1 MIKMDVNIARLKIA
15 LVSPARILKYGS
27 RGMEGTVIS
36 DFWKVIRLYVKTNMF
51 IIILAKPYIYASPLT
66 GRNHWPHE
74 VIPRDVDR
82 RPDIA
87 QLFKAKRSTGH
98 ASALQS
104 IILSCDWLFLTALIG
119 LFSTALIGF
128 FSQISALVS
137 TRQI

>member
-15 LVSPARILKYGS
+15 LSPARILKYGS

-51 IIILAKPYIYASPLT
+51 IIILAKAYIYAPPLT

>member
-15 LVSPARILKYGS
+15 LSPARILKYGS

-51 IIILAKPYIYASPLT
+51 IIILAKSYIYAPPLT
-66 GRNHWPHE
+66 GRNHCPHE

-87 QLFKAKRSTGH
+87 
-98 ASALQS
+98 
-104 IILSCDWLFLTALIG
+104 
-119 LFSTALIGF
+119 
-128 FSQISALVS
+128 
-137 TRQI
+137 

>member
-15 LVSPARILKYGS
+15 LSPARILKYGS

-36 DFWKVIRLYVKTNMF
+36 DFWKVVRLYVKTNMF
-51 IIILAKPYIYASPLT
+51 IIILAKPYIYAPPLT

-87 QLFKAKRSTGH
+87 
-98 ASALQS
+98 
-104 IILSCDWLFLTALIG
+104 
-119 LFSTALIGF
+119 
-128 FSQISALVS
+128 
-137 TRQI
+137 

>member
-66 GRNHWPHE
+66 GRNHWPQE